1 MTTFESKF
9 CLDEA
14 SFPRRL
20 GRDIRLLAY
29 LLRIAWGWLIIG
41 GRIRRAYKVRE
52 AEGKT
57 YWIE

>member
-14 SFPRRL
+14 GFPRRL

-29 LLRIAWGWLIIG
+29 LVRIAWGWLIVG
-41 GRIRRAYKVRE
+41 GRIRRAYKARA